1 MPPGVKIVPGRQLH
15 ARHLLHLRQQRGRDV
30 GIEALLSWR
39 DRLRAVITTEVPFS
53 ESLKISSKALLIVS
67 VMT

>member
-1 MPPGVKIVPGRQLH
+1 M
-15 ARHLLHLRQQRGRDV
+15 V
-30 GIEALLSWR
+30 GTEELLSWVTGW
-39 DRLRAVITTEVPFS
+39 RAVITTEVPFS